1 MIIDFHAHLERN
13 PITKE
18 YDVAGLLQDMKDNHI
33 DQRVVSA
40 LSGSSIASANDKII
54 EIVNQYPEQL
64 IGCAV
69 INPKLDDCIEEV
81 KRIVKEKTIKMIE
94 FNSLEHGYRP
104 EKLAYH
110 IDPILEICQKEG
122 LIVKVFTGHGFYTMP
137 EQWLYYSHRYPLI
150 HFVILHMGGSDY
162 TYGTVDM
169 CNQPET
175 ENLMLE
181 TSYETEVPAL
191 NKAFGELPADKF
203 LYGSNYPSNFTNLSI
218 MKFNTI
224 DLSDEAKN
232 KIFYQNAKK
241 LLALK

>member
-1 MIIDFHAHLERN
+1 MIIDFHAHLERD

-33 DQRVVSA
+33 DQRVVST
-40 LSGSSIASANDKII
+40 LSGSSMAAANDKII
-54 EIVNQYPEQL
+54 EIVKAYPYQL
-64 IGCAV
+64 IGCAL

-81 KRIVKEKTIKMIE
+81 KRIAADKTIKMIE

-110 IDPILEICQKEG
+110 IDPILDVCKEEG
-122 LIVKVFTGHGFYTMP
+122 LMVKVFTGHGFYTMP
-137 EQWLYYSHRYPLI
+137 EQWVYYTKRYPTVKFI
-150 HFVILHMGGSDY
+150 ILHMGGSDY
-162 TYGTVDM
+162 TYGTVDL
-169 CNQPET
+169 CKESGT

-191 NKAFGELPADKF
+191 NKAFGELPADRF
-203 LYGSNYPSNFTNLSI
+203 VYGSNYPSNFTNLSI

-224 DLSDEAKN
+224 DLSEEAKN
-232 KIFYQNAKK
+232 KIFYLNAKK
-241 LLALK
+241 LLAPK